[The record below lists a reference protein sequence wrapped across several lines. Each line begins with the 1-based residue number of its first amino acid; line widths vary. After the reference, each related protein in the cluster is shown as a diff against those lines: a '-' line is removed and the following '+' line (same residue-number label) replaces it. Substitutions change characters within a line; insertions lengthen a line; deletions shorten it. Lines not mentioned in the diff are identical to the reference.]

1 MRYLLALLTVSFFFC
16 SSPTDPTPTPPSLI
30 AFTIIADSTS
40 RDYRYAV
47 GTGDP
52 LFAERYHWTQILN
65 GNEYEGGMKFGA
77 TLIVHVPEGTTLTAK
92 IMRLTEGRYMS
103 VGSRVAHADSTWKIK
118 NDL

>member
-52 LFAERYHWTQILN
+52 LSLIYEVGRGYHGSCYN
-65 GNEYEGGMKFGA
+65 EPFDGNPFWKPMKYLMDWNPFKKQEYS
-77 TLIVHVPEGTTLTAK
+77 PEVK
-92 IMRLTEGRYMS
+92 
-103 VGSRVAHADSTWKIK
+103 K
-118 NDL
+118 